1 MSKHPERRPFRTARE
16 LRVVRDNTLGGL
28 PVLLL
33 GYWLD
38 RNGQPEEAQVLTF
51 TANRRL
57 SDLSGWHG
65 EPVHPIEA
73 PVRAVANG

>member
-1 MSKHPERRPFRTARE
+1 MSKHPERRPFRAART
-16 LRVVRDNTLGGL
+16 LQVVRDNTLGGL

-65 EPVHPIEA
+65 EPVHQHETPLR
-73 PVRAVANG
+73 VAVNG